1 MFKIVWRE
9 VGGPPVLETPNRK
22 GFGTRMVARTVE
34 SQLMG
39 TIERWFMR
47 DGLVVTLDIPSAVIE
62 R

>member
-1 MFKIVWRE
+1 
-9 VGGPPVLETPNRK
+9 
-22 GFGTRMVARTVE
+22 MVARTVE